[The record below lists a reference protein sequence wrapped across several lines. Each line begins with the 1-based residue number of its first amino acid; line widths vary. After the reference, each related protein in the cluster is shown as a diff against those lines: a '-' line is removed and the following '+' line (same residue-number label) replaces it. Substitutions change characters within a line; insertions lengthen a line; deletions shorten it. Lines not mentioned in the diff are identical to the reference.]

1 MDNCLVGYFGLEEK
15 VARHDC
21 ANCLF
26 KDLENCWKKFG
37 EVKEEARKRY
47 DAALAALNRK
57 ERRAL
62 SWKERHDK
70 FFEIEAEVIREA
82 IKELKEEDK

>member
-1 MDNCLVGYFGLEEK
+1 MDDCLVVYFGLEEK

-26 KDLENCWKKFG
+26 KDPENCWKKSE
-37 EVKEEARKRY
+37 EVREETRKRY

-62 SWKERHDK
+62 PWKERQDK